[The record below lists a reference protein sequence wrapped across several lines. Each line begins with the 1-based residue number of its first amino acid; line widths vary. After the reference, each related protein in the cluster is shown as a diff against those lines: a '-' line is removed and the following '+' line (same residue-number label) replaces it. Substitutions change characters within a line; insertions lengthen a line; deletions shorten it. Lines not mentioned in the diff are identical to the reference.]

1 MLGSHRRISG
11 SHRSRVG
18 QILRSRLVYI
28 RGAGHVVRDSHSR
41 WYNYRG
47 QVNGSVGLLR
57 KLLKPITFG
66 KL

>member
-28 RGAGHVVRDSHSR
+28 RGAGQSPAVLNLKSAWH
-41 WYNYRG
+41 G
-47 QVNGSVGLLR
+47 GSMSPLLNLDR
-57 KLLKPITFG
+57 PSA
-66 KL
+66 